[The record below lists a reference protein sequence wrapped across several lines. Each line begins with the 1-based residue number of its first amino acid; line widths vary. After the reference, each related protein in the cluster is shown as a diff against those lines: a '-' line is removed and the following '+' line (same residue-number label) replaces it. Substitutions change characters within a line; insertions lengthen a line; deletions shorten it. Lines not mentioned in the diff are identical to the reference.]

1 MEIKTPE
8 EKCSPRNRAAN
19 AILTTNNSQMSQE
32 RVTDASYIGQTLGNL
47 QNYVQTGTQV
57 QGVRRLNLPP

>member
-19 AILTTNNSQMSQE
+19 AVLTTNNSQMSQE

-57 QGVRRLNLPP
+57 